1 MRGET
6 NAAGFPIP
14 WRARFKYPGAKKSDP
29 KRLVVALFFII
40 ASQGMALW
48 WEESIEAEFA
58 SAEALSVLLPYM
70 AKIEGEDRRNDKYD
84 PITATVITF
93 LTSPLQLTLTE
104 VGAAIFQGHSTLVYP
119 FNLMTER
126 QKDFVRGALGRRE
139 EWNVYHDAVVFRRS
153 KSTLLLSP
161 TSVLTALCGKVL
173 ESAVHPDRSRRV
185 ALCNIILQRVQGYVR
200 IDKPVQRE
208 LNDWLVARG
217 AAVSSCFPC
226 VEQASPVSPAGAAKA
241 AEAVGA

>member
-1 MRGET
+1 MT
-6 NAAGFPIP
+6 
-14 WRARFKYPGAKKSDP
+14 
-29 KRLVVALFFII
+29 
-40 ASQGMALW
+40 LW

-104 VGAAIFQGHSTLVYP
+104 VGAAIFQGHSALVYP
-119 FNLMTER
+119 YNLMTER
-126 QKDFVRGALGRRE
+126 QKAFVRRALDQRG
-139 EWNVYHDAVVFRRS
+139 EWNIYHDTVVFRRS
-153 KSTLLLSP
+153 KSTLLLP
-161 TSVLTALCGKVL
+161 PARVLLALCAKVL
-173 ESAVHPDRSRRV
+173 ESSVHPDPQRRV

-217 AAVSSCFPC
+217 APAPP
-226 VEQASPVSPAGAAKA
+226 AAGA
-241 AEAVGA
+241 

>member
-1 MRGET
+1 MT
-6 NAAGFPIP
+6 
-14 WRARFKYPGAKKSDP
+14 
-29 KRLVVALFFII
+29 
-40 ASQGMALW
+40 LW

-126 QKDFVRGALGRRE
+126 QKDFVRAALGRRE

-161 TSVLTALCGKVL
+161 SSVLISLCGKVL
-173 ESAVHPDRSRRV
+173 ESTAHPDHSRRV

-217 AAVSSCFPC
+217 AAVSSCCPAVA
-226 VEQASPVSPAGAAKA
+226 VEVSPV
-241 AEAVGA
+241 